1 MINLNTHF
9 FSLVRRTI
17 GLAIVSVAIAIVSG
31 CSADN
36 LKTESAQVPQIVLG
50 QLSDPKTFNAALSQE
65 SPNIFGYVYEG
76 LLASNGKAEMI
87 PGIAEALPTIS
98 ADKKKITFT
107 LREDL
112 KWSDGKPLT
121 AEDIVFTFQDIYLN
135 EKIPAPTGDVLK
147 IGESGGLPTVKKLDD
162 RRVEFTLPEP
172 FSPIVR
178 TIGAAEILPA
188 HMLRESVETL
198 DNKGNP
204 LFLSTWGTNTDPE
217 TLVVNGPYTLKEY
230 VPSQRLIFER
240 NPYYWRKDDGGNALP
255 YIDRIIWQI
264 VENQDT
270 QLLQFRS
277 GGLTSIS
284 ISPPYF
290 SLLKREEERGDFT
303 IYEDG
308 PALGTTFITFNLN
321 KAKDEK
327 GNPLVNPIKSTW
339 FNDLNFRKAIA
350 YAIDRQT
357 MVNNIYRG
365 LGSLQH
371 SPISVPSPYYLSP
384 EEGLPTYNYDLEKA
398 KQLLLEAGFKY
409 NNLGQLEDAGGN
421 RVQFELITNSGNQIR
436 EAIGVQIQQDLAK
449 IGIKVDFQ
457 PIAFNTLVTKIQ
469 DSLNWECHLI
479 GFTGGVEPHGGMTI
493 WSTDGRLHSFNQNRE
508 DPPIVGREIAD
519 WEREIAQLYIRG
531 AQEFDEAKRK
541 EIYGKTQILAQ
552 ENLPFIYLVNPF
564 SMAAVRNTLE
574 NLQYS
579 ALGGAFWNIYELEI
593 SEEVQG

>member
-284 ISPPYF
+284 VSPPYF
-290 SLLKREEERGDFT
+290 SLLKREEERGNFT
-303 IYEDG
+303 IHEDG
-308 PALGTTFITFNLN
+308 PAMGTTFITFNLN

-327 GNPLVNPIKSTW
+327 GNPLVNPVKSAW
-339 FNDLNFRKAIA
+339 FNNLNFRKAIA
-350 YAIDRQT
+350 YSIDRQT
-357 MVNNIYRG
+357 MINNIYRG

-421 RVQFELITNSGNQIR
+421 RVQFELVTNSGNQIR

-479 GFTGGVEPHGGMTI
+479 GFTGGVEPHGGTTI
-493 WSTDGRLHSFNQNRE
+493 WSTEGRLHSFNQNRE

-564 SMAAVRNTLE
+564 SMAAVRNTVE
-574 NLQYS
+574 NLQFS
-579 ALGGAFWNIYELEI
+579 ALGGAFWNIYELDVA
-593 SEEVQG
+593 EEPQE

>member
-76 LLASNGKAEMI
+76 LLASNGQAEMI
-87 PGIAEALPTIS
+87 PGIAEVLPTIS

-107 LREDL
+107 LREGL

-121 AEDIVFTFQDIYLN
+121 SEDIVFTFQDIYLN
-135 EKIPAPTGDVLK
+135 DKIPAPTGDVLK
-147 IGESGGLPTVKKLDD
+147 IGESEGLPTVKKLDD

-188 HMLRESVETL
+188 HILRESVETL
-198 DNKGNP
+198 DDKGNP

-327 GNPLVNPIKSTW
+327 GNPLVNPIKSAW
-339 FNDLNFRKAIA
+339 FNDLNFRKAVA

-508 DPPIVGREIAD
+508 DPPIVGREIDD

-579 ALGGAFWNIYELEI
+579 ALGGAFWNIYELNI
-593 SEEVQG
+593 TEEVQG